1 MLSKDRLFSDDL
13 KIFFKAG
20 AALTLCQNIRFCSE
34 IVGLRELATHSSHEY
49 YSILMETSMPTMT
62 AVAMVN
68 VSSMSPPFGPI
79 LPSSTKV

>member
-1 MLSKDRLFSDDL
+1 MVPQILPKKASAESVFSFSPAEGD
-13 KIFFKAG
+13 
-20 AALTLCQNIRFCSE
+20 
-34 IVGLRELATHSSHEY
+34 VGLRELATHSSHEY